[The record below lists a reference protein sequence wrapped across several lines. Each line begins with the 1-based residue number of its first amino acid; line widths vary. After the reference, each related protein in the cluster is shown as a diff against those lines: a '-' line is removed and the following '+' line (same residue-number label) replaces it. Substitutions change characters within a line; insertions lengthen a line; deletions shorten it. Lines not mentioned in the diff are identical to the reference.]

1 MPDFDLKIDLIL
13 QGPVLSHST
22 AVGASGISSPFA
34 RNSKDEYYLPG
45 TLIKGRLR
53 QAWNELHSAVGASYQ
68 PSLTNLLGESSDHP
82 QARPT
87 AVDPLR
93 GSLYFDDFTNQADKK
108 DDVLILEKKGDD
120 TRYRIGIDG
129 ERGAV
134 KKGFY
139 QVLDAPYKVGES
151 VKFSG
156 AIRFSASD
164 ATSAN
169 NIKREIEIG
178 LRWITSLGAER
189 SVGFGRLLD
198 VKVSAPQQATIAV
211 KQSAT
216 GATTLSLK
224 LSPNAPFC
232 LSRRRIDPNLF
243 ESDTI
248 ISGAAIKGSLAGS
261 WRALLGETPNGVI
274 TPTLDPTRLELCR
287 NFEKIR
293 FTHAFPAGQAAR
305 PVTAPLSL
313 VKAGVKFYD
322 VAQSPKPLLLRD
334 EKDELVAPEFA
345 VDWKDKIL
353 GAVQKDFGWAELDR
367 ELRVRT
373 AIDSNRRKAKDEQL
387 FAYEKI
393 VPQDVNWY
401 CQIDLGRVPDGERRA
416 VEGQLLDLL
425 ANGLRAIGKTKA
437 RVTVEVNATAIPARH
452 PSKNVPQN
460 GVWIVTLQTLALV
473 CDQTKVIEL
482 GLLTAYKEVFSQ
494 LSGNSLALQHFFARQ
509 SLAGGEYLWKRFQAH
524 NQYSPWLLT
533 DAGSVFVL
541 KAEPGQDSAAQKCID
556 NWLANGLPL
565 PERVK
570 DRHWTNCPYLPEGG
584 YGEIAVNLDIHWA
597 NYPTEGER
605 HVIS

>member
-1 MPDFDLKIDLIL
+1 MPDFDLNIVLIL

-53 QAWNELHSAVGASYQ
+53 QAWNELHSAVGASFQ

-82 QARPT
+82 QVRPT

-93 GSLYFDDFTNQADKK
+93 GSLYFDDFTNQAQ
-108 DDVLILEKKGDD
+108 ERDD

-198 VKVSAPQQATIAV
+198 VNVSAPQQAAIAA

-232 LSRRRIDPNLF
+232 LARRRIDPNLF

-248 ISGAAIKGSLAGS
+248 IAGAAIKGSLASS
-261 WRALLGETPNGVI
+261 WRALLGQSPNGVI
-274 TPTLDPTRLELCR
+274 TSTLDPARLELCR

-313 VKAGVKFYD
+313 VKANKVQLYD
-322 VAQSPKPLLLRD
+322 VALAKSAMLVGNPLA
-334 EKDELVAPEFA
+334 APEFA
-345 VDWKDKIL
+345 VDWKSDSD
-353 GAVQKDFGWAELDR
+353 VQQMFGWAELDR

-373 AIDSNRRKAKDEQL
+373 AIDSDRRKAKDEQL

-393 VPQDVNWY
+393 VPKDVNWY
-401 CQIDLGRVPDGERRA
+401 CQIDLGAVPDGERRA

-437 RVTVEVNATAIPARH
+437 RVTVEVELAGIPAMHLSNTASRE
-452 PSKNVPQN
+452 
-460 GVWIVTLQTLALV
+460 GFWIVSLQTPALV
-473 CDQTKVIEL
+473 CNQSRVIEKD
-482 GLLTAYKEVFSQ
+482 LLTAYQEVFSQ
-494 LSGNSLALQHFFARQ
+494 LSGDSLALQHFLARQ
-509 SLAGGEYLWKRFQAH
+509 SLAGGEYLWKRFQSH

-541 KAEPGQDSAAQKCID
+541 KAEPGQDSAAQNCIN
-556 NWLANGLPL
+556 NWYAHGLPL
-565 PERVK
+565 PAWVM
-570 DRHWTNCPYLPEGG
+570 DRHWTNCPFLPEGG

-597 NYPTEGER
+597 NYPSEGER

>member
-22 AVGASGISSPFA
+22 AVGASGVSSPFA

-53 QAWNELHSAVGASYQ
+53 QAWNELHSAVGASFQ
-68 PSLTNLLGESSDHP
+68 PALTDLLGESSDHP

-93 GSLYFDDFTNQADKK
+93 GSLYFDDFTNQAK
-108 DDVLILEKKGDD
+108 DRED

-164 ATSAN
+164 TASAN

-189 SVGFGRLLD
+189 SVGFGRLLE
-198 VKVSAPQQATIAV
+198 VKVSAPQQTAIAA

-248 ISGAAIKGSLAGS
+248 IAGAAIKGSLAGS
-261 WRALLGETPNGVI
+261 WRALLGQSPNGVI
-274 TPTLDPTRLELCR
+274 TPTLDPSRLELCR

-313 VKAGVKFYD
+313 VKANKIQLYD
-322 VAQSPKPLLLRD
+322 VALAANPMLVGNPLA
-334 EKDELVAPEFA
+334 APEFS
-345 VDWKDKIL
+345 VDWKSDND
-353 GAVQKDFGWAELDR
+353 VQQRFGWAELDR

-373 AIDSNRRKAKDEQL
+373 AIDADRRKAKDEQL

-393 VPQDVNWY
+393 VPKDVNWY
-401 CQIDLGRVPDGERRA
+401 CQIDLGAVPDGERRA

-425 ANGLRAIGKTKA
+425 ANGLRAMGKTKA
-437 RVTVEVNATAIPARH
+437 RVTVEVNATAIPASH
-452 PSKNVPQN
+452 PSKTAPRD
-460 GVWIVTLQTLALV
+460 GVWIVTLQTPALV
-473 CDQTKVIEL
+473 CDQTAVISS
-482 GLLTAYKEVFSQ
+482 GLLAAYREVFSQ
-494 LSGNSLALQHFFARQ
+494 LSGNSLTLQHFFAQQ
-509 SLAGGEYLWKRFQAH
+509 SLAGGNYLWKRFQPGRD
-524 NQYSPWLLT
+524 YSPWLLT
-533 DAGSVFVL
+533 NAGSVFVL
-541 KAEPGQDSAAQKCID
+541 KAASGKESEAQKCID
-556 NWLANGLPL
+556 QWLAHGLPL
-565 PERVK
+565 PDWAAARYGN
-570 DRHWTNCPYLPEGG
+570 HWTTCPFLPEGG

-597 NYPTEGER
+597 NYPKQGEAY
-605 HVIS
+605 VIS